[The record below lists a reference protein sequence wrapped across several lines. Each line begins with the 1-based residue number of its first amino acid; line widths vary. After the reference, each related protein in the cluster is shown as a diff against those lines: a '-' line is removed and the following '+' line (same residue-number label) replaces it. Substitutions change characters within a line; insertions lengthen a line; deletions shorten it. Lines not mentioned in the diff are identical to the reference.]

1 MLLLFATLFLAAVLH
16 ASFQLGV
23 SLLTLLS
30 GHSIGA
36 KRSHAHLLKLSF
48 AYIGGVIFLTTLVL
62 SAAGFFA
69 SLVSSPREPVILW
82 VVVASLNVGIGFA
95 VTFFYYRRKG
105 TELWLPRSMARY
117 LTDRAKKT
125 KHTAEAF
132 TLGMGSV
139 ASELLFI
146 LGPIGAAALL
156 MVRFSPV
163 EQLTGLL
170 GYILIASLPLI
181 VIVVLVGSG
190 HKIST
195 IQRWREDNKRFL
207 QYAAGS
213 GLIVLGLYLFITEVV
228 TALSHEGMT
237 LL

>member
-36 KRSHAHLLKLSF
+36 KRSHAQLLKLSF

-62 SAAGFFA
+62 STAGFLA
-69 SLVSSPREPVILW
+69 SLISSPREPVILW
-82 VVVASLNVGIGFA
+82 VVIASLNIGIGFA
-95 VTFFYYRRKG
+95 VTLFYYRRKG
-105 TELWLPRSMARY
+105 TELWIPRSMARY
-117 LTDRAKKT
+117 LTERTKKT

-146 LGPIGAAALL
+146 LGPVSVAALL
-156 MVRFSPV
+156 IVRLGAL
-163 EQLTGLL
+163 EQIAGLL
-170 GYILIASLPLI
+170 GYIFVASLPLI
-181 VIVVLVGSG
+181 IIVILVGSG
-190 HKIST
+190 HKISA
-195 IQRWREDNKRFL
+195 IQRWREGNKRFL

-228 TALSHEGMT
+228 TALSYEGMT